1 MSVYELK
8 KEQMTE
14 LKSRYFTDY
23 IYETENRDVFLSELA
38 NIDNII
44 SDDDIYENYGDIDFA
59 EDDFFCSMEA

>member
-1 MSVYELK
+1 MSVYELN
-8 KEQMTE
+8 KEQITE
-14 LKSRYFTDY
+14 LKSRSFTDY

-44 SDDDIYENYGDIDFA
+44 SDDYIYENYGDIDFS

>member
-1 MSVYELK
+1 MSVYELN

-14 LKSRYFTDY
+14 LKSRCFTDY

-38 NIDNII
+38 NTDNII
-44 SDDDIYENYGDIDFA
+44 SDDDIYENYGDIDFS